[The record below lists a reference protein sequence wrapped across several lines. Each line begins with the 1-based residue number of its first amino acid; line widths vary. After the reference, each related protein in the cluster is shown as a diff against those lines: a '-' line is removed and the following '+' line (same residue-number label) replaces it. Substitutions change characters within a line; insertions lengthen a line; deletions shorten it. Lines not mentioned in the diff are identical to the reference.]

1 MEDRNKKRQ
10 RCRLL
15 YSIRKQLEKSRM
27 SRSAPC
33 TRGLDC
39 SGTTWTLVFE
49 IDISGDIFIGNFI
62 DSNKNTLPCV
72 LEDCNN
78 SQPLIM
84 GPNFNLEETSTPM
97 ASMSNLDHFR
107 IVRNP
112 STSST
117 NYLSA

>member
-1 MEDRNKKRQ
+1 
-10 RCRLL
+10 
-15 YSIRKQLEKSRM
+15 M
-27 SRSAPC
+27 SRSAPR

-49 IDISGDIFIGNFI
+49 IDIPGDILLGNLI

-84 GPNFNLEETSTPM
+84 GPNFNLEETWTPV
-97 ASMSNLDHFR
+97 AWMSNSDHFR
-107 IVRNP
+107 IVRIP